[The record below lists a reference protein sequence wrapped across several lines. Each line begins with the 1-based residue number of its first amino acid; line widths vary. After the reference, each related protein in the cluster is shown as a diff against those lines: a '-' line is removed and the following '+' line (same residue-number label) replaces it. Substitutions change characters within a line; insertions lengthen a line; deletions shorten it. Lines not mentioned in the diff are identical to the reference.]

1 MLFAPSVRR
10 PAHSRTCLAVYLT
23 SFPLAAHGFVRPP
36 LIMDAHIFRLLAPAL
51 CLLCSG
57 MRIEKIFSP
66 FPEATVFH
74 CFNRGEKFR
83 LILCTSKHH
92 PALFLLS
99 GSLQNPAQPPASIM
113 RLRKYLGGARLGE
126 GIANFSLR
134 SLAFPVLRKPDLP
147 PLWVRLSLREGVTLH
162 SELPEEFSA
171 PPLWPPPEDYLP
183 LAKTRAKTQNQP
195 GTQPATTGAWLAYP
209 LLTPSLRETLAHSD
223 PLEAQALM
231 GDLEYGGDTL
241 FFYQHR
247 GDGHTTSIPARYY
260 AWPLPDRLAAHYA
273 LHPEPLCVSQPELSA
288 EWGPIPDSPPPV
300 ADHRPFALPAP
311 LCTPMLACFR
321 LLVAASAVEEQTLF
335 TLSTTVKGKGDA
347 AQEGKR
353 VKRLQKTLQKLE
365 KEEQRLAALVQR
377 QGHAIRIQE
386 SLWAIDAE
394 QKTALLSLPGERTEG
409 IPLDPRFSVKEN
421 MQKIFLHATRSKR
434 GLDMLAVRR
443 KALQDEMAGVASPP
457 APSPPPK
464 ADAPATAHH
473 AQACEASET
482 TAQHG
487 ATPIPGKPEQA
498 SLIARFMSSDG
509 YTLLRGKN
517 ARGNHLLVKT
527 GQPHDY
533 WLHSADGPSAHVLV
547 RRAHA
552 NDEVPDS
559 TLEQAALLV
568 AERSWQRDDAHASI
582 MVALLRHVKNIKKA
596 APGTVRVDKI
606 LQNVSIR
613 LG

>member
-1 MLFAPSVRR
+1 
-10 PAHSRTCLAVYLT
+10 
-23 SFPLAAHGFVRPP
+23 
-36 LIMDAHIFRLLAPAL
+36 MDAHIFRLLAPAF
-51 CLLCSG
+51 CLLCTG
-57 MRIEKIFSP
+57 MRVEKIFSP

-83 LILCTSKHH
+83 LTLCTSKHH

-99 GSLQNPAQPPASIM
+99 GALQNPAKPPASIM

-171 PPLWPPPEDYLP
+171 PPLWPAPDDYLP
-183 LAKTRAKTQNQP
+183 LTKTRPETQDQP
-195 GTQPATTGAWLAYP
+195 GTQPATAGAWLAYP
-209 LLTPSLRETLAHSD
+209 LLTPSLRETLAKSD

-247 GDGHTTSIPARYY
+247 GDGQTTSIPARYY
-260 AWPLPDRLAAHYA
+260 AWPLPDRLAEHYA
-273 LHPEPLCVSQPELSA
+273 LHPEPLCVRQPELSA
-288 EWGPIPDSPPPV
+288 EWEAVPAASLPVAVPPPL
-300 ADHRPFALPAP
+300 PFTQPAP
-311 LCTPMLACFR
+311 LCTPMLARFR

-335 TLSTTVKGKGDA
+335 THFAATKGKGDA

-353 VKRLQKTLQKLE
+353 VKRLKKTLQKLE

-377 QGHAIRIQE
+377 QSHAVRIQE

-394 QKTALLSLPGERTEG
+394 QKTALLSLPGENSEN
-409 IPLDPRFSVKEN
+409 IPLDPRFTVKEN
-421 MQKIFLHATRSKR
+421 MQKIFHHATRSKR
-434 GLDMLAVRR
+434 GLDILSGRR
-443 KALQDEMAGVASPP
+443 KALQDEMAGLASPP
-457 APSPPPK
+457 ASSPPPK
-464 ADAPATAHH
+464 APAHTS
-473 AQACEASET
+473 QACEAPET
-482 TAQHG
+482 TAQHR
-487 ATPIPGKPEQA
+487 ATPMPGKPEQA
-498 SLIARFMSSDG
+498 ALIARFMSSDG

-517 ARGNHLLVKT
+517 AKGNHLLVKT

-552 NDEVPDS
+552 NDEVPDT

-568 AERSWQRDDAHASI
+568 AERSWQRDNAHASI

-596 APGTVRVDKI
+596 APGTVHVDKI
-606 LQNVSIR
+606 LQNVSIHLR
-613 LG
+613 